1 MSQVTTATPP
11 ASPPKGWQQRIRDSR
26 FGTVLVL
33 AVTAAIVMVGAYLVQ
48 RPSSSSSST
57 ASGDGAAA
65 GTTATNVVAGNGAAP
80 KIGSP
85 AQDFRGTTIEGKQ
98 VSLSSLK
105 GQSVWLTFGASWC
118 AACVAEAPDIQ
129 AASEKFKAKGVVV
142 LAISISEDSATVKD
156 YADRVGLTYPMIA
169 DPQTTIASL
178 YRVYGIP
185 AHFFIDKAGV
195 LHATKTGGLS
205 TGQMDAALTELVR

>member
-1 MSQVTTATPP
+1 MSEVTTATPQ
-11 ASPPKGWQQRIRDSR
+11 ASPPKGWQQRIRESR

-33 AVTAAIVMVGAYLVQ
+33 AVTAAIVMGGAYLVQ
-48 RPSSSSSST
+48 RPTAT
-57 ASGDGAAA
+57 ASTGAGVG
-65 GTTATNVVAGNGAAP
+65 GTTATNVVAGDGPAP

-85 AQDFRGTTIEGKQ
+85 AQDFSGTTTDGKQ
-98 VSLSSLK
+98 VSLSSYK

-129 AASEKFKAKGVVV
+129 AAYQKFKAKGVVV

-156 YADRVGLTYPMIA
+156 YANRVGLTFPMIA
-169 DPQTTIASL
+169 DPDSRIASL

-185 AHFFIDKAGV
+185 AHFFINKAGV
-195 LHATKTGGLS
+195 LQSTKTGGLS
-205 TGQMDAALTELVR
+205 TEQMDTALTEVSR

>member
-11 ASPPKGWQQRIRDSR
+11 VSPQKGWQQRIRESR
-26 FGTVLVL
+26 LGTVLVL

-48 RPSSSSSST
+48 RPST
-57 ASGDGAAA
+57 AATTTAG
-65 GTTATNVVAGNGAAP
+65 GTTATNVVAGKGPAP

-85 AQDFRGTTIEGKQ
+85 AQDFTATTVDGKQ
-98 VSLSSLK
+98 VSLSSYK

-129 AASEKFKAKGVVV
+129 AASEKFKTKGVVV
-142 LAISISEDSATVKD
+142 LGIFINEDSATVKD
-156 YADRVGLTYPMIA
+156 YADRVGLTFPKVA
-169 DPQTTIASL
+169 DPDSQIASE

-185 AHFFIDKAGV
+185 AHFFIDKTGV
-195 LHATKTGGLS
+195 LRATKTGGLS
-205 TGQMDAALTELVR
+205 TEQMDAALKEATR

>member
-1 MSQVTTATPP
+1 MSQVTTATPQ
-11 ASPPKGWQQRIRDSR
+11 ASPPKGWQQRIRESR

-33 AVTAAIVMVGAYLVQ
+33 AVTAALVMVGAYLVQ
-48 RPSSSSSST
+48 RPT
-57 ASGDGAAA
+57 ASATKGGAAG
-65 GTTATNVVAGNGAAP
+65 GTTATNVVAGDGPAP

-85 AQDFRGTTIEGKQ
+85 AQDFTGTTTDGKQ
-98 VSLSSLK
+98 VSLSSYK

-129 AASEKFKAKGVVV
+129 AAYQKFKPKGVVV
-142 LAISISEDSATVKD
+142 LAISISEDSPTVKD
-156 YADRVGLTYPMIA
+156 YANRVGLTFPMIA
-169 DPQTTIASL
+169 DPDTAIASL

-195 LHATKTGGLS
+195 LHSTKTGGLS
-205 TGQMDAALTELVR
+205 TGQMDAALTEIIR

>member
-1 MSQVTTATPP
+1 MSQVTTATPQ
-11 ASPPKGWQQRIRDSR
+11 ASPPKGWQQRLRESR

-33 AVTAAIVMVGAYLVQ
+33 AVTAVIVMAGAYLVQ
-48 RPSSSSSST
+48 RPT
-57 ASGDGAAA
+57 ATATTGAGGG
-65 GTTATNVVAGNGAAP
+65 GTTATNVVAGDGPAP

-85 AQDFRGTTIEGKQ
+85 AQGFTGTTTDGKQ
-98 VSLSSLK
+98 VSLSSFK

-129 AASEKFKAKGVVV
+129 AAYQKFKAKGVVV

-156 YADRVGLTYPMIA
+156 YADRVGLTFPMIA
-169 DPQTTIASL
+169 DPDTTIASL

-195 LHATKTGGLS
+195 LRSTKTGGLG
-205 TGQMDAALTELVR
+205 TEQMDTALTELIR

>member
-1 MSQVTTATPP
+1 MSQVTTATPQ
-11 ASPPKGWQQRIRDSR
+11 ASPPKGWQQRLRESR
-26 FGTVLVL
+26 LGTVLVL
-33 AVTAAIVMVGAYLVQ
+33 AVTAALVTGGAYLVQ
-48 RPSSSSSST
+48 RPTASSSST
-57 ASGDGAAA
+57 ASGGAAG
-65 GTTATNVVAGNGAAP
+65 GTTATNVVAGDGPAP
-80 KIGSP
+80 KIGAP
-85 AQDFRGTTIEGKQ
+85 AQGFSGTTIEGQQ
-98 VSLSSLK
+98 VSLSSYK

-129 AASEKFKAKGVVV
+129 AAYEKFKAKGVVV

-205 TGQMDAALTELVR
+205 TGQMDAALTELSK